1 MARAVPMPLA
11 ADQPD
16 ASPEDPTARTHDGG
30 DALVYETPVEFTEQA
45 KLLMQKLDAQAQALL
60 EAWPDLR
67 QATGLTGTEPAEGLR
82 GLLAER
88 LSLLPPAQR
97 DYLWNAIEPHFWSAN
112 ETPGARAPE
121 PGVSITA
128 GPEAGEAGA
137 SGPDMEARESDAP
150 KPLPVVAA
158 GPPAAPSPSPL
169 SPLDDRDYARAQA
182 LQFWHTRIEPLL
194 GLAARGS
201 EAIEAAERV
210 LRDPEATP
218 GEVRAKLGAVSEYQ
232 AVISKQWDS
241 LSRSEL
247 PMLVKDLRELRLV
260 GGEADA
266 ARIDGLIGEIE
277 HPQPL
282 QEFAAKR
289 EALERTERE
298 HRADEPRRR
307 AVSRL
312 DHAPEYDG
320 PDAAPSP

>member
-1 MARAVPMPLA
+1 MARAAPMPLA
-11 ADQPD
+11 ADPSGM
-16 ASPEDPTARTHDGG
+16 SPEGSKADACAGGGFMGHEAPMRFAFEDISRPTPQDIRAR
-30 DALVYETPVEFTEQA
+30 
-45 KLLMQKLDAQAQALL
+45 ALL
-60 EAWPDLR
+60 EARPDLQ
-67 QATGLTGTEPAEGLR
+67 QATGLTGTEPADGLH

-97 DYLWNAIEPHFWSAN
+97 DHLW
-112 ETPGARAPE
+112 GAVGMSGIRAPE
-121 PGVSITA
+121 PDAAVLA
-128 GPEAGEAGA
+128 GPGAGEEAD
-137 SGPDMEARESDAP
+137 GPDVQDRGPDAP
-150 KPLPVVAA
+150 RPPPVVAA
-158 GPPAAPSPSPL
+158 DSPVIPAPALL

-182 LQFWHTRIEPLL
+182 LQFWHARIEPLL
-194 GLAARGS
+194 GLAARGN

-218 GEVRAKLGAVSEYQ
+218 GEVRAKLGAVGEYQ
-232 AVISKQWDS
+232 AVISKQWDR

-247 PMLVKDLRELRLV
+247 PMLVKNLHELRLV
-260 GGEADA
+260 GGEGEA

-277 HPQPL
+277 RPQPL
-282 QEFAAKR
+282 QEFAVKR

-307 AVSRL
+307 AALLL

>member
-1 MARAVPMPLA
+1 MAR
-11 ADQPD
+11 
-16 ASPEDPTARTHDGG
+16 TRDGG
-30 DALVYETPVEFTEQA
+30 DILGYETPTEYTVEDVGRPTSQD
-45 KLLMQKLDAQAQALL
+45 MRAQALL
-60 EAWPDLR
+60 EARPDLQ
-67 QATGLTGTEPAEGLR
+67 QATGLIGTEPAEGLH

-97 DYLWNAIEPHFWSAN
+97 DHLWSTI
-112 ETPGARAPE
+112 ETPGSRV
-121 PGVSITA
+121 PGPDASITA
-128 GPEAGEAGA
+128 GPEASEAGA
-137 SGPDMEARESDAP
+137 SGPGKEGSELDAP

-158 GPPAAPSPSPL
+158 DSPVVPASPPL
-169 SPLDDRDYARAQA
+169 SPLDDRDYAKAQA

-241 LSRSEL
+241 LSSSEL

-260 GGEADA
+260 GGEAEA

-307 AVSRL
+307 AVPRM
-312 DHAPEYDG
+312 DHTPEYDGPDYDG

>member
-11 ADQPD
+11 ADPPD
-16 ASPEDPTARTHDGG
+16 APGASPQGSKAHTHVGGSILDFDAAIGFAFEDISRPTPQDIRAR
-30 DALVYETPVEFTEQA
+30 
-45 KLLMQKLDAQAQALL
+45 ALL
-60 EAWPDLR
+60 EARPDLQ
-67 QATGLTGTEPAEGLR
+67 QATGLTGTEPAEGLH

-97 DYLWNAIEPHFWSAN
+97 NRLWGTIG
-112 ETPGARAPE
+112 TPGIQAPE
-121 PGVSITA
+121 PDASTLA
-128 GPEAGEAGA
+128 GPGAGEAE
-137 SGPDMEARESDAP
+137 SDGPDAQGRESNAP
-150 KPLPVVAA
+150 R
-158 GPPAAPSPSPL
+158 PPSATADSPIAPAPSPL

-182 LQFWHTRIEPLL
+182 LQFWHARIEPLL

-260 GGEADA
+260 GGEAEA

-307 AVSRL
+307 AALRL